1 MKKIFSASIYDLSEN
16 YSKDQEWLRYSE
28 AYIIA
33 EDIESATKIV
43 TKNVDDNSIVVSVRE
58 MVDAKL
64 FM

>member
-33 EDIESATKIV
+33 EDIESATKIA